1 MAVNLHALSPIFSIL
16 FSSIS
21 SYGHFDSAVNCTFW
35 LVELQQWQN
44 NRNKQ
49 TDAPH
54 CGGKLDEPTVPL
66 VRTLLRALGRWFC
79 KMPVRSQ
86 PSEPSNQVNFGS
98 DVLEATRP
106 VLVDFYAD
114 WCGPCKAIAPVLE
127 NLTQEYDHEVDFKK
141 VDVDANPEL
150 TGQLGVRGISTLILF
165 KDGEP
170 VEPVVG
176 NVSQSTLVNAIDQQV
191 A

>member
-1 MAVNLHALSPIFSIL
+1 M
-16 FSSIS
+16 
-21 SYGHFDSAVNCTFW
+21 
-35 LVELQQWQN
+35 
-44 NRNKQ
+44 
-49 TDAPH
+49 
-54 CGGKLDEPTVPL
+54 
-66 VRTLLRALGRWFC
+66 
-79 KMPVRSQ
+79 
-86 PSEPSNQVNFGS
+86 
-98 DVLEATRP
+98 LEATRP

-114 WCGPCKAIAPVLE
+114 WCGPCKAITPVLE